1 MREWFE
7 RLIYPFDLFMYFLSI
22 PLFAPGSTRM
32 QKAGGKRLFR
42 DNKTLLSRPGPG
54 AAWRLTGRHVHG
66 EAILRPR
73 SFKTA
78 PDQVFQD
85 FYAKQGS
92 HCA

>member
-1 MREWFE
+1 
-7 RLIYPFDLFMYFLSI
+7 MYFLQI
-22 PLFAPGSTRM
+22 PGFSTGSPRM

-54 AAWRLTGRHVHG
+54 AALRLTGRHVHG
-66 EAILRPR
+66 EPILRLR

>member
-1 MREWFE
+1 
-7 RLIYPFDLFMYFLSI
+7 
-22 PLFAPGSTRM
+22 M

-42 DNKTLLSRPGPG
+42 DNKTLLSRPGQG
-54 AAWRLTGRHVHG
+54 AAWRQAGRHVHG

-92 HCA
+92 YCA

>member
-1 MREWFE
+1 
-7 RLIYPFDLFMYFLSI
+7 MYFLQI
-22 PLFAPGSTRM
+22 PGFARGSPRM

-66 EAILRPR
+66 ELILRPR
-73 SFKTA
+73 SRKTA

-92 HCA
+92 YCA